1 MNGNDIGFYHNSLI
15 KKNYKSLCS
24 YVMKY
29 CEKSFFYRINDFL
42 GMVSGSAQK
51 PNSLFFSEVQKNI
64 YVENRQIAE
73 YDIYN
78 IVYFISIG
86 AQAY

>member
-1 MNGNDIGFYHNSLI
+1 MIGNIIIFYHNSLT
-15 KKNYKSLCS
+15 KMNYKSLCS
-24 YVMKY
+24 YIMKY
-29 CEKSFFYRINDFL
+29 CEKSIFSQINDFH
-42 GMVSGSAQK
+42 GMVSSSALK